1 MAENNNIS
9 NNQFQIDALTMLN
22 GFSYITYMY
31 LQGEG
36 GRVDLPSVPLM
47 SNFWV
52 LKVAKDPG
60 CKEFSLKD
68 IEDSIYGVKR
78 KGLKSSQGW
87 VKNTTVSYALLNLAK
102 ENVLERTG
110 SGTFRLKDKKA
121 CEEAILPLL
130 RYAEEM
136 DRKYSETLP
145 ISEKLQAAAEKLFQ
159 VKMSGIGEAILNIC
173 SLQKGLLQRCQS
185 LLELLILYYTGTL
198 SDIDTYEKI
207 HTIVPHQSI
216 PNIRACCNKLVKE
229 GYARYDAKDSHLWGE
244 AGHRKRQTKIVCPEE
259 SGLKL
264 LEENRA
270 ILNEQINLLLL
281 DETQEAALRE
291 LIRISLMLESRACFD
306 PLFPEKPERRDS
318 K

>member
-1 MAENNNIS
+1 MTENNNIS
-9 NNQFQIDALTMLN
+9 NNQFQIDTLTMLN

-47 SNFWV
+47 CYFWI
-52 LKVAKDPG
+52 LKVTKGEMD
-60 CKEFSLKD
+60 KEFSLKD
-68 IEDSIYGVKR
+68 IEDSVYGVKR
-78 KGLKSSQGW
+78 KDLRLSQGW
-87 VKNTTVSYALLNLAK
+87 GKNTTVSYALLNLAK
-102 ENVLERTG
+102 EGVLERTG
-110 SGTFRLKDKKA
+110 PGTFQLKDKKT

-130 RYAEEM
+130 RYAEDM
-136 DRKYSETLP
+136 DHKYSETLP
-145 ISEKLQAAAEKLFQ
+145 ISEKLQDAAEKLFQ
-159 VKMSGIGEAILNIC
+159 AKMSGIGEVILNIY
-173 SLQKGLLQRCQS
+173 SMQKGLLRRCPN

-229 GYARYDAKDSHLWGE
+229 GYVRYDAKDSHLWGE
-244 AGHRKRQTKIVCPEE
+244 EGYRKRQAKIVCPEE

-264 LEENRA
+264 LEENRT
-270 ILNEQINLLLL
+270 ILNEQMNLLLL
-281 DETQEAALRE
+281 DETQKAAFRE
-291 LIRISLMLESRACFD
+291 LIRISLMLESRACYD